1 MLSTYG
7 MLRRWRLRRPST
19 YLDGLDKGKEKDADA
34 NAPPKQFDEPGC
46 TEQAEKA
53 DIDNLSGV
61 DDTTQDSDEI
71 ERVPRV
77 FEVWLKWQWQ
87 VDEKVS

>member
-1 MLSTYG
+1 MLSSYG
-7 MLRRWRLRRPST
+7 MLRLRQLRPST

-34 NAPPKQFDEPGC
+34 NTPPKQFDEPGC

-77 FEVWLKWQWQ
+77 FEIWLKN
-87 VDEKVS
+87 